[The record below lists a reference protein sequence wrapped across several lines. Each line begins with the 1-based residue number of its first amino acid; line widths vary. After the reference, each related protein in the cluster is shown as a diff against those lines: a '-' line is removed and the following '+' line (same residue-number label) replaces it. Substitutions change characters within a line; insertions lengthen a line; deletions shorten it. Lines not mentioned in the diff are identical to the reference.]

1 MPITWTVSHPARLV
15 VAVAQGDISAADVL
29 AYVDEIDQAGAI
41 QYRKLFDLSGVFAM
55 LPMEDVRLVG
65 MRVMALSG
73 DKPTGPLAI
82 VVASDAIA
90 ELARVFEAT
99 AVTKRPIQIFRDFH
113 AARAWLDEVAPAPS
127 HPSN

>member
-29 AYVDEIDQAGAI
+29 GYVEEIDQAGAMP
-41 QYRKLFDLSGVFAM
+41 YRKVFDLTGVVATM
-55 LPMEDVRLVG
+55 PPEDVRLVG
-65 MRVMALSG
+65 MRVVALSG

-82 VVASDAIA
+82 VVDSDAIS

-113 AARAWLDEVAPAPS
+113 TARAWLDEVAPALS